1 MLHCMKSNTIPR
13 EASMSR
19 RFHSPLRP
27 PERLRYGAANEA
39 PPAQGER
46 VTLRDGRELTLRPI
60 HPNDVAALQQGF
72 SHLSAE
78 EVRLRFLHAMNG
90 LAPELAER
98 LCRIDPD
105 SEIAYVLVDPNDAE
119 PEIHGVARAH
129 IDAVTASAEFA
140 VIVQKDFTR
149 QGLGR
154 LLLERLGNA
163 CRARGVH
170 ELWGD
175 VLSENTQMLD
185 LCNEL
190 GMQHRSLPHEPG
202 LVRVSLVL

>member
-1 MLHCMKSNTIPR
+1 
-13 EASMSR
+13 MSR
-19 RFHSPLRP
+19 RFRSPLRP
-27 PERLRYGAANEA
+27 PERLRYAAANEA

-46 VTLRDGRELTLRPI
+46 VVLRDGRELTLRPI
-60 HPNDVAALQQGF
+60 HGNDVAALQRGF
-72 SHLSAE
+72 SHLSSE

-98 LCRIDPD
+98 LCRLDPD
-105 SEIAYVLVDPNDAE
+105 SEVAYVLVDPRDAE

-140 VIVQKDFTR
+140 VIVQKAFSR

-154 LLLERLGNA
+154 LLMQRLADA
-163 CRARGVH
+163 CRARGVR

-175 VLSENTQMLD
+175 VLSENTQMLQ
-185 LCNEL
+185 LCAEL
-190 GMQHRSLPHEPG
+190 GMQHRSLLHDPG
-202 LVRVSLVL
+202 IVRVTLPLT